1 MYEQYELEMN
11 DEAKPA
17 ADREFARSMYDEQL
31 AEFQAKTGEVATL
44 QEQQALALAEYDGQK
59 LRLEEAADLV
69 QKAEDAAAA
78 SALAKK
84 TADYQAL
91 KTTRDA

>member
-1 MYEQYELEMN
+1 MN

-17 ADREFARSMYDEQL
+17 ADREFARSMYEQL